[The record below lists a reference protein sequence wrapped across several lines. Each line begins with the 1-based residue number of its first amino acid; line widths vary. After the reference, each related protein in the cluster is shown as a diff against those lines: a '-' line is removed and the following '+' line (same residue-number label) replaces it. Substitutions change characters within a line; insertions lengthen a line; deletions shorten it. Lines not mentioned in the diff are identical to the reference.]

1 MDLSHSTVLITG
13 GASGIGFALARELVE
28 ADCRVIIC
36 GRRKEKLEKA
46 RREIPELIT
55 IECDVSSEAGR
66 LSLFSRVTKKFP
78 RFNVLINNATI
89 QQQPAP
95 LTEQQDWTQHRLE
108 LATNLDAPLHLSMLF
123 IPHLLKQMSA
133 AIINI
138 SSELAFAP
146 LSLTPTYCASKAGLH
161 SFTVSMR
168 EQLKATKINVIEV
181 IPTHKNVEPDLFAK
195 HILSQIEAKN
205 TSVAF

>member
-13 GASGIGFALARELVE
+13 GASGIGFALARELVL

-36 GRRKEKLEKA
+36 ERRKEKLEKA

-78 RFNVLINNATI
+78 RFNVLINTAQI
-89 QQQPAP
+89 QLQPVP
-95 LTEQQDWTQHRLE
+95 FSEPQDWTQHRLE

-138 SSELAFAP
+138 SPELAFAP
-146 LSLTPTYCASKAGLH
+146 LSTMPTYCASKAGLH
-161 SFTVSMR
+161 AFTVSLR
-168 EQLKATKINVIEV
+168 EQLKTTKIGVIEV
-181 IPTHKNVEPDLFAK
+181 IPPRIGVEADIFAK
-195 HILSQIEAKN
+195 HILSEIAAGN
-205 TSVAF
+205 RSVAF

>member
-1 MDLSHSTVLITG
+1 MDLAHSTVLITG
-13 GASGIGFALARELVE
+13 GASGLGFALARELVE

-36 GRRKEKLEKA
+36 GRRKEKLERA
-46 RREIPELIT
+46 RKEIPELIT

-78 RFNVLINNATI
+78 RFNVLINHASI
-89 QQQPAP
+89 QNQTAP
-95 LTEQQDWTQHRLE
+95 FTEPQDWAQHRLE
-108 LATNLDAPLHLSMLF
+108 LATNLDAPLHLSVLF
-123 IPHLLKQMSA
+123 IPHLMKQLSA

-146 LSLTPTYCASKAGLH
+146 LSVMPTYCASKAGLH
-161 SFTVSMR
+161 SFTVSLR
-168 EQLKATKINVIEV
+168 EQLKATQIKIIEV
-181 IPTHKNVEPDLFAK
+181 VPSHNGVEADAFAK
-195 HILSQIEAKN
+195 HILSQIAAKN